1 MRPRRESESEAAMR
15 SRRDAGSWLQA
26 TWEKPEAEG
35 TGVEIWVRGLHFAGR
50 RRICRPYG
58 MIGVGVEAI
67 EARSMT
73 SDLTDWHQALAR
85 GSAAEEEARQSLK
98 RGLPYQ
104 NRKPKAWR
112 RALNPNPRH

>member
-26 TWEKPEAEG
+26 TWEKPGAEG
-35 TGVEIWVRGLHFAGR
+35 TGAEILARGFHFAGR

-58 MIGVGVEAI
+58 MIGVGTEAI

-73 SDLTDWHQALAR
+73 NDLTDWHQALAR
-85 GSAAEEEARQSLK
+85 VNSAEEEARQSLK

-104 NRKPKAWR
+104 NRKP
-112 RALNPNPRH
+112 RA